1 MAKGLKIFLFIL
13 VAGIATALLT
23 YKYVYNKAHVDYQNI
38 DAAFLG
44 AAADF
49 YQQAI
54 ADEEAFISNYRNKA
68 VSINGEIIEITGS
81 GIQMAPGILLST
93 LENSGAVAL
102 GDVITCKGRMV
113 GIEEDLL
120 TGDLLIRLD
129 ECSCD

>member
-13 VAGIATALLT
+13 AAGIATAVLT

-38 DAAFLG
+38 DATFVGEAS
-44 AAADF
+44 DF

-54 ADEEAFISNYRNKA
+54 ADEAAFLSNYRNKA
-68 VSINGEIIEITGS
+68 VLINGEIVEITGS

-93 LENSGAVAL
+93 LENSGAIVL